1 MHAGLQMKIY
11 GLKSIHLVLCTI
23 CLITLIGIIVTF
35 SDKGLL
41 ELYQT
46 KNRCDS
52 MLRSNEELRKKNE
65 ELCFEIE
72 RLKCD
77 RYVELLARRE
87 LGMIKDGE
95 VIYQFEEDIEKA
107 R

>member
-1 MHAGLQMKIY
+1 MKIH
-11 GLKSIHLVLCTI
+11 GPKTTHLALCAL
-23 CLITLIGIIVTF
+23 CLVTLIGIIVTF

-41 ELYQT
+41 EIYRT
-46 KNRCDS
+46 KSKRDS
-52 MLRSNEELRKKNE
+52 MLRSNLELRKKNE
-65 ELCFEIE
+65 ELCFEIK

-95 VIYQFEEDIEKA
+95 VIYQFEEDIQKA